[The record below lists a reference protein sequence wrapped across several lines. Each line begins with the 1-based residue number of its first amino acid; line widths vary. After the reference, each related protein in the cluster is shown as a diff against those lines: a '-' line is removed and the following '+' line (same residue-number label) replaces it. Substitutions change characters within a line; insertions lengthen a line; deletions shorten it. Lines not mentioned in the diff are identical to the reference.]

1 MKLKISLL
9 FFSSVILIFLFLPVL
24 TILTGITPAQ
34 YIHSLKDRQIVSS
47 ILLSLEISFFATVLV
62 MLFGIPLAYLLA
74 RAKFP
79 FKGILE
85 AIVDIPVM
93 IPHVAAGIAL
103 LMVFQ
108 ANGSLGEFF
117 KKIGVSFLDTPY
129 GILIAMMFVSAPF
142 LINSAKEGFR
152 KVDERVEFVARS
164 LGASQTYTFF
174 KISLPLARK
183 DIVNGAIMMWSRGIG
198 EFGAVVIIA
207 YHPMTAPVLIFDRF
221 TSFGLN
227 YALPITALMVLISII
242 IFTVI
247 RVLNNIEK

>member
-1 MKLKISLL
+1 MKLKAL
-9 FFSSVILIFLFLPVL
+9 FLPLSFVILIFLFLPVFS
-24 TILTGITPAQ
+24 ILTGITPIQ

-47 ILLSLEISFFATVLV
+47 ILLSIELSFFATILVLILGV
-62 MLFGIPLAYLLA
+62 PLAYLLA
-74 RAKFP
+74 RSKFP
-79 FKGILE
+79 FKGVLE
-85 AIVDIPVM
+85 AVVDIPVM

-108 ANGSLGEFF
+108 ANGYLGEFF
-117 KKIGVSFLDTPY
+117 KKVGISFLDTPY
-129 GILIAMMFVSAPF
+129 GILIAMMFVSSPF
-142 LINSAKEGFR
+142 LINSAKEGFK

-164 LGASQTYTFF
+164 LGASPLHTFF

-183 DIVNGAIMMWSRGIG
+183 DIVNGAIMMWGRGIG

-207 YHPMTAPVLIFDRF
+207 YHPMTAPVLIYDRF

-227 YALPITALMVLISII
+227 YALPITALVVLISIA
-242 IFTVI
+242 IFIVI

>member
-1 MKLKISLL
+1 MKLKIL
-9 FFSSVILIFLFLPVL
+9 FSPLATLILVFLFLPVFG
-24 TILTGITPAQ
+24 ILTGIPPAQ
-34 YIHSLKDRQIVSS
+34 YIHSFKDRQIVSS
-47 ILLSLEISFFATVLV
+47 IALSLEISFFATVLV
-62 MLFGIPLAYLLA
+62 MVLGIPLAYLLA
-74 RAKFP
+74 RVKFP

-142 LINSAKEGFR
+142 LINSAKEGFK

-164 LGASQTYTFF
+164 LGASQVYTFF
-174 KISLPLARK
+174 RISLPLARK

-207 YHPMTAPVLIFDRF
+207 YHPMTAPVLIYDRF

-227 YALPITALMVLISII
+227 YALPITALMVLISIV
-242 IFTVI
+242 IFIVI

>member
-1 MKLKISLL
+1 MKLKVL
-9 FFSSVILIFLFLPVL
+9 FLPLAVIILVFLFLPVFS
-24 TILTGITPAQ
+24 ILTGISPTQ
-34 YIHSLKDRQIVSS
+34 YIHSLGDKQIVSS
-47 ILLSLEISFFATVLV
+47 IVLSLEISFFATILV
-62 MLFGIPLAYLLA
+62 MVFGIPLAYLLA
-74 RAKFP
+74 RARFP

-117 KKIGVSFLDTPY
+117 KKIGISFLDTPF

-142 LINSAKEGFR
+142 LINSAKEGFK
-152 KVDERVEFVARS
+152 KVDERIEFVARS
-164 LGASQTYTFF
+164 LGASQIYTFF

-207 YHPMTAPVLIFDRF
+207 YHPMTAPVLIYDRF

-227 YALPITALMVLISII
+227 YALPITALMVLISIV
-242 IFTVI
+242 IFIVI